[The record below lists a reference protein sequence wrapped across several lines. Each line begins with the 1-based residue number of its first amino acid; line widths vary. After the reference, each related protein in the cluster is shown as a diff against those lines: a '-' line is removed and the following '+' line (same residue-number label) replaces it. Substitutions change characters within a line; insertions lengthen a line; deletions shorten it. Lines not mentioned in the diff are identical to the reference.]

1 MTTHINRLSAE
12 EAIRVKTVADRVI
25 NNVGKVMVGKSEASE
40 LMLVALLCEGN
51 VLMEDVPG
59 VGKTVLARSLAR
71 SLGCDFRRIQC
82 TPDLLPS
89 DVTGVEI
96 YDQVKGVFEFRPG
109 PLMANIVLVDEIN
122 RATPRTQSA
131 LLEAMQEQQ
140 MTIDRRTVPLPRPF
154 MLMATQNPVELEG
167 TFPLPEAQLDRFML
181 RLEIGYPSEEEEGK
195 VLTRFCEVSPLD
207 DLGAVTE
214 ADELLTLQN
223 LCRRVY
229 VDASIRDYI
238 VAMARATRSHEDV
251 KLGASPRAS
260 LSLHRAAQAFAA
272 VRGRAHILPDD
283 VKLLAVPALAHRLIV
298 RTEAR
303 LRDRTAEQIVTD
315 IVNGMSVPVEE
326 T

>member
-1 MTTHINRLSAE
+1 METRIDKLSEE
-12 EAIRVKTVADRVI
+12 EALRVKSVADRVVA
-25 NNVGKVMVGKSEASE
+25 NVGAVMVGKSEVTE

-51 VLMEDVPG
+51 VLVEDVPG
-59 VGKTVLARSLAR
+59 VGKTVLARALAK

-89 DVTGVEI
+89 DITGVEI
-96 YDQVKGVFEFRPG
+96 YDQAKGAFEFRPG
-109 PLMANIVLVDEIN
+109 PIMANIVLVDEIN

-140 MTIDRRTVPLPRPF
+140 VTVDRQTVHLPRPF

-181 RLEIGYPSEEEEGK
+181 QLEIGYPSEEEEAA
-195 VLTRFCEVSPLD
+195 VLIRFGEGNPLD
-207 DLGAVTE
+207 TLEAVTG
-214 ADELLTLQN
+214 ADELLALQK

-229 VDASIRDYI
+229 VDPSVRDYM
-238 VAMARATRSHEDV
+238 VRMVRTTRGHGDV

-260 LSLHRAAQAFAA
+260 LGLHRAAQALAA
-272 VRGRAHILPDD
+272 VRGRTHVLPDD
-283 VKLLAVPALAHRLIV
+283 VKLLAVAALAHRLILK
-298 RTEAR
+298 TEAR
-303 LRDRTAEQIVTD
+303 LRDRTAQQIITD
-315 IVNGMSVPVEE
+315 IVNSVPVPVED

>member
-1 MTTHINRLSAE
+1 VKAGMDRLSDE
-12 EAIRVKTVADRVI
+12 EARQVKAVTDRVMA
-25 NNVGKVMVGKSEASE
+25 NVGDVMVGKREVAE

-51 VLMEDVPG
+51 VLVEDVPG
-59 VGKTVLARSLAR
+59 VGKTVLARALAK

-96 YDQVKGVFEFRPG
+96 YDQVAGSFDFRPG
-109 PLMANIVLVDEIN
+109 PIVANIVLVDEIN

-140 MTIDRRTVPLPRPF
+140 ITVDRHTVHLPRPF

-181 RLEIGYPSEEEEGK
+181 RLEIGYPSQGEEAA
-195 VLTRFCEVSPLD
+195 VLTRFGESDPFDILE
-207 DLGAVTE
+207 AVTGGE
-214 ADELLTLQN
+214 ELLALQK

-229 VDASIRDYI
+229 VDGSVRDY
-238 VAMARATRSHEDV
+238 VVDVVRATREHDDV
-251 KLGASPRAS
+251 RLGASPRAS
-260 LSLHRAAQAFAA
+260 LGLHRAAQALAA
-272 VRGRAHILPDD
+272 VRGRSHTLPDD

-298 RTEAR
+298 KTEAR
-303 LRDRTAEQIVTD
+303 LRDRTAEKIVAD
-315 IVNGMSVPVEE
+315 VVSKVPAPVEK